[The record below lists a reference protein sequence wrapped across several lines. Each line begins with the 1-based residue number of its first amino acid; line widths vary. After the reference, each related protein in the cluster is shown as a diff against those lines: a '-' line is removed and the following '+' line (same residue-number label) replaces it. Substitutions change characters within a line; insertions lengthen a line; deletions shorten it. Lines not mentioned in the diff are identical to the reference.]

1 MKFTM
6 YNLQFTIKFV
16 FLIFT
21 LFVFLY
27 PVPFALNPTHAQ
39 TDSLDA
45 SYSYQVVDPEAKDGD
60 ILIYTDKG
68 LVRSDNSFSTAMF
81 GIMQSNPLVVVQLN
95 PEDNQAVIK
104 SGIAT
109 VNVTTANGPIK
120 KGDYI
125 TSSTDRGKGQKA
137 DKSGYMLGI
146 AMADFSDSAPG
157 QIPVSL
163 NIQYVDLYSMISPA
177 ANKFLKSMDNILLAS
192 TQDPEKFTRLVR
204 YLSAA
209 LIMLG
214 AFVISLFTFSKA
226 SANSIEAI
234 GRNPLAKKVI
244 FMSLVVNMVVVLGV
258 LIAGLIT
265 SFILI
270 KI

>member
-1 MKFTM
+1 MK
-6 YNLQFTIKFV
+6 KFQIV
-16 FLIFT
+16 FILLFYALPFT
-21 LFVFLY
+21 LYANSTF
-27 PVPFALNPTHAQ
+27 AQ
-39 TDSLDA
+39 TNSLDA
-45 SYSYQVVDPEAKDGD
+45 SYSYQVTDPEAKDGD

-68 LVRSDNSFSTAMF
+68 LIRSDTSFSTAMF
-81 GIMQSNPLVVVQLN
+81 GIMQSEPLVVVQLN
-95 PEDNQAVIK
+95 PEDTQAVIK

-109 VNVTTANGPIK
+109 VNVTTLNGAIE

-125 TSSTDRGKGQKA
+125 TSSTDTGKGQKA

-163 NIQYVDLYSMISPA
+163 NIQYVDLYSMISPS

-192 TQDPEKFTRLVR
+192 TQDPEQFTRLVR
-204 YLSAA
+204 YLAAA

-214 AFVISLFTFSKA
+214 AFVISLFTFTKA

-244 FMSLVVNMVVVLGV
+244 FMSLIINMIVVIGV